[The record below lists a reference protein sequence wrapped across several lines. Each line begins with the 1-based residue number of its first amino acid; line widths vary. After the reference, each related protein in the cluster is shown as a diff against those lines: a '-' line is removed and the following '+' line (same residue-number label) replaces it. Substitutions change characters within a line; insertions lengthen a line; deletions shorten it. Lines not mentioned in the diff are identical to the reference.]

1 MKITVLG
8 GGAWGTALACV
19 AVAAGHEVVLWARNG
34 ATIDEINIHHSNEA
48 YLPGIILP
56 DGLAATGSLPDALHK
71 ADMVLAVTPAQTSR
85 IVLSA
90 IKPDMPKDAVLVLC
104 AKGIEAATGLFLSDI
119 ARDILPDQS
128 LCVLSGPGFAGE
140 IARGL
145 PGAVTLAS
153 EDIDQALAL
162 CAALSSPNLR
172 LYASQDIRG
181 VEAGGALKNTI
192 AIAAGAVHGAGL
204 GASASAAVVT
214 RGFAE
219 LKRMGR
225 ALGGRAETL
234 NGLSGLG
241 DLILTCHST
250 QSRNFQFGV
259 ALAQGKA
266 ATALAEGVATAHI
279 AASLAEKHRIEA
291 PILAAV
297 SALIKGQTNIAD
309 AVAALMARPLKE
321 ED

>member
-1 MKITVLG
+1 
-8 GGAWGTALACV
+8 
-19 AVAAGHEVVLWARNG
+19 
-34 ATIDEINIHHSNEA
+34 
-48 YLPGIILP
+48 
-56 DGLAATGSLPDALHK
+56 
-71 ADMVLAVTPAQTSR
+71 
-85 IVLSA
+85 
-90 IKPDMPKDAVLVLC
+90 
-104 AKGIEAATGLFLSDI
+104 
-119 ARDILPDQS
+119 
-128 LCVLSGPGFAGE
+128 
-140 IARGL
+140 
-145 PGAVTLAS
+145 
-153 EDIDQALAL
+153 
-162 CAALSSPNLR
+162 
-172 LYASQDIRG
+172 
-181 VEAGGALKNTI
+181 
-192 AIAAGAVHGAGL
+192 
-204 GASASAAVVT
+204 VVT

-279 AASLAEKHRIEA
+279 AASLAEKHKIEA

-297 SALIKGQTNIAD
+297 SDLIKGQTNIAD